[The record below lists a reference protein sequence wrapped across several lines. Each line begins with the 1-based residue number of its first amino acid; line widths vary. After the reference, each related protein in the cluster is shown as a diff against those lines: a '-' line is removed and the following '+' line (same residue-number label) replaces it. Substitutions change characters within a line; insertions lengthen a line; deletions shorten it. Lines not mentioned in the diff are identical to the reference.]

1 MRWISVLAVL
11 VASAT
16 ASAGEVFTALVT
28 HQAGSYT
35 VEVDALV
42 ESPEPAVRALLTDF
56 SHLERVHPAVQ
67 SSEILAEISPGH
79 YRVRMV
85 TKACVWFFC
94 KRIKQVQ
101 TMVEGIDG
109 SITAT
114 VDPAQSDLKHGYARI
129 ELWQEQLGT
138 RVLIRSEVEPDFWI
152 PPVIGPWFIMRRLR
166 SEALETVYN
175 LERLAHAAILPHN
188 TSRQDSTATLTAH
201 TDP

>member
-1 MRWISVLAVL
+1 MVLLAAL
-11 VASAT
+11 VTSAT
-16 ASAGEVFTALVT
+16 TIAGEVFTALVT

-35 VEVDALV
+35 VEIDALV
-42 ESPEPAVRALLTDF
+42 EGAEPAVRALLTDYD
-56 SHLERVHPAVQ
+56 HLERVHPAVQ
-67 SSEILAEISPGH
+67 SSEILAQISPGN

-109 SITAT
+109 SVTAMA
-114 VDPAQSDLKHGYARI
+114 DPAQSDLKHGYARI
-129 ELWQEQLGT
+129 ELWQEEQGT

-175 LERLAHAAILPHN
+175 LERMAQPAVLPHN
-188 TSRQDSTATLTAH
+188 AVLQDFTVSFATPRIP
-201 TDP
+201 D